1 MRSILQLLCLL
12 LLLGSCKS
20 THLVTVYSLEPAPVD
35 LAKNIKRI
43 GIINEVQTTADNE
56 QIESLEA
63 FVAATDKQWSKEGKE
78 AAIEG
83 LLWELLKDKRFD
95 TILILENTSE
105 IWKQNSTAEVE
116 IPWKALEELCVS
128 NNLDAIFSLAF
139 YKTDTRVTN
148 KKSSMEELDLLR
160 VKTMV
165 DAREITL
172 ETLIENGWRIY
183 DPFEKKV
190 LDEISINEELVIQ
203 AKGENAMNAL
213 RSMTDRS
220 DSMLLKSKGSGSAF
234 GMRLKPYSKAIQRE
248 IYTNGSDR
256 LSQAKEAIEEENW
269 LEAARLWQLE
279 TNNEKAKIKAMA
291 CHNMAVLYE
300 IKNDLPKAMEW
311 AILAQSYFKDKNNT
325 AYLKA
330 LKQRSVQ
337 NSLAEEQL
345 ENIVYLNK

>member
-1 MRSILQLLCLL
+1 MRSILQFLGLL
-12 LLLGSCKS
+12 LLLSGCKS
-20 THLVTVYSLEPAPVD
+20 THLVTVYSLEPAPVE
-35 LAKNIKRI
+35 LSKNIKRI
-43 GIINEVQTTADNE
+43 GIINEVQTTANKG

-63 FVAATDKQWSKEGKE
+63 FVAITDQQWSEEGKE

-83 LLWELLKDKRFD
+83 LLGELLKDKRFD
-95 TILILENTSE
+95 TIIILESTPEN
-105 IWKQNSTAEVE
+105 WKQKNTAEEE
-116 IPWKALEELCVS
+116 IPWKALEELCIS

-139 YKTDTRVTN
+139 YNTDTRITN
-148 KKSSMEELDLLR
+148 KKSTMEDLDLLR
-160 VKTMV
+160 VKTEV
-165 DAREITL
+165 DAREVTL

-190 LDEISINEELVIQ
+190 LDEIRINEELVIQ

-234 GMRLKPYSKAIQRE
+234 GMRLKPFSKAIQRE
-248 IYTNGSDR
+248 IYTNGSDK
-256 LSQAKEAIEEENW
+256 LSQAKEAILEENW

-279 TNNEKAKIKAMA
+279 TTNEKPKIKAMA

-311 AILAQSYFKDKNNT
+311 AILANSYLEDKNNT
-325 AYLKA
+325 TYLEA

-337 NSLAEEQL
+337 NGLAEEQL